1 MKYLILGVNGM
12 AGHML
17 AAWLREHG
25 EGVIG
30 FAKSPSR
37 ICETIMGDARDEAAV
52 HRALESSSADVV
64 VNAIGILNK
73 AVDCNMAAGI
83 YLNSYL
89 PQMLAEACERL
100 RKKFVHISTDCVF
113 SGTSGG
119 YTESSVPD
127 ETSPYGRTKC
137 LGETTMGNA
146 LSLRTSIIGP
156 ELKKSGSGLFHWF
169 MSQRGE
175 VSGYC
180 RVLWSGVTTLEL
192 SRAVREAVQQDVKGL
207 YHLTNGEKVS
217 KYELL
222 SLFNEYCRTEESR
235 VRIQPL
241 NEPISDKTLLTNRR
255 DFDYQVPKYSQ
266 MVQDMAMWMRGHSD
280 LYKQYLEVMS

>member
-17 AAWLREHG
+17 AAWLREQG

-30 FAKSPSR
+30 FAKSPSP
-37 ICETIMGDARDEAAV
+37 ICETILGDARDEAAV
-52 HRALESSSADVV
+52 HRMLESCSADVV
-64 VNAIGILNK
+64 VNAIGILNR

-89 PQMLAEACERL
+89 PQMLAEACEGL

-127 ETSPYGRTKC
+127 ETSPYGRTKS
-137 LGETTMGNA
+137 LGETKFGNA
-146 LSLRTSIIGP
+146 LTLRTSIIGP
-156 ELKKSGSGLFHWF
+156 ELKKDGSGLFHWF
-169 MSQRGE
+169 MRQHGAID
-175 VSGYC
+175 GYC

-192 SRAVREAVQQDVKGL
+192 SRAIWEAVQQNVKGL
-207 YHLTNGEKVS
+207 YHLTNGEKIS
-217 KYELL
+217 KCELL
-222 SLFNEYCRTEESR
+222 SLFNEYCRIEEKR
-235 VRIQPL
+235 ILIQPMD
-241 NEPISDKTLLTNRR
+241 EPISDKTLLTNRH
-255 DFDYQVPKYSQ
+255 DFSYLVPSYTQ
-266 MVQDMAMWMRGHSD
+266 MVQDMVAWMREHSE
-280 LYKQYLEVMS
+280 LYRQYSEVML